1 MSSILI
7 VDDEEG
13 MRKSLSML
21 FQKEGYQVCQAGSGE
36 DAIRSL
42 DRDKFDLIITDLRM
56 DGISGTY
63 LLEYIKDK
71 RLQVPVVIM
80 TAYGTI
86 DSAVDAMRM
95 GASDYI
101 AKPFEYDEILHRA
114 KRAMERAE
122 TAREMDKMLQAQKAS
137 QENFSMITGES
148 SAI

>member
-1 MSSILI
+1 
-7 VDDEEG
+7 
-13 MRKSLSML
+13 
-21 FQKEGYQVCQAGSGE
+21 
-36 DAIRSL
+36 
-42 DRDKFDLIITDLRM
+42 M

-71 RLQVPVVIM
+71 RLQVPVIIM

-86 DSAVDAMRM
+86 DSAVNAMRM

-137 QENFSMITGES
+137 RENFSMITGES
-148 SAI
+148 SAIRNIKNQLKKSPLSTCRFSLPAKRERVRIFLQRQFT